1 MSNEQKNKPFR
12 SGFIAVVGRPNVGK
26 STLINSLMGQ
36 KLLIMSDK
44 PQTTRNQLLC
54 ILTND
59 SSQMLFLDTPGI
71 HKPKHKLGEYM
82 VSQAEKTLRDVDL
95 SLFVVDATEERGPGE
110 NFILEYLAKS
120 NVPVILVINK
130 VDLLP
135 GPEAVLSVINRYAH
149 TVPFVAVVPVSALA
163 KTNLGKLTELIEA
176 QLPEGPLLYPAD
188 MVTDQPE
195 RFIAAEIIR
204 EKLLHVMRDEVP
216 HALAVEI
223 DEMKTRENED
233 VYIRANVYVERE
245 SQKGIVIGA
254 GGQVLKDVG
263 RLARQEIETM
273 VGNRV
278 YLELWVKVRKDW
290 RNKSGSLRSF
300 GYGNEKE

>member
-1 MSNEQKNKPFR
+1 MSSEQQKKSFR

-149 TVPFVAVVPVSALA
+149 TVPFVAVVPVSALE
-163 KTNLGKLTELIEA
+163 KTNLGKLTELIET
-176 QLPEGPLLYPAD
+176 QLPEGPMLYPAD

-300 GYGNEKE
+300 GYGGERE

>member
-1 MSNEQKNKPFR
+1 MSIEQEKKPFR

-54 ILTND
+54 ILTNE

-71 HKPKHKLGEYM
+71 HKPKHKLGEFM
-82 VSQAEKTLRDVDL
+82 VAQAQKTLRDVDL
-95 SLFVVDATEERGPGE
+95 TLFVVDAMEARGPGE
-110 NFILEYLAKS
+110 NFILEYLANS
-120 NVPVILVINK
+120 EVPVILVVNK
-130 VDLLP
+130 IDRLN
-135 GPEAVLSVINRYAH
+135 GPEEVLSVIDRYAH
-149 TVPFVAVVPVSALA
+149 TVPFVAVIPVSALE
-163 KTNLGKLTELIEA
+163 KTNLSKLTELIEA
-176 QLPEGPLLYPAD
+176 QLPEGPMLYPED

-204 EKLLHVMRDEVP
+204 EKLLHVMREEVP
-216 HALAVEI
+216 HAIAVEI
-223 DEMKTRENED
+223 DEMQTREND
-233 VYIRANVYVERE
+233 NVYIRGNIYVERE
-245 SQKGIVIGA
+245 SQKGIVIGT
-254 GGQVLKDVG
+254 GGLVLKEVG

-290 RNKSGSLRSF
+290 RNKAGSLRSF
-300 GYGNEKE
+300 GYGDKE

>member
-1 MSNEQKNKPFR
+1 MSNEQQKKSFR

-82 VSQAEKTLRDVDL
+82 VAQAEKTLRDVDL

-130 VDLLP
+130 VDLLS

-149 TVPFVAVVPVSALA
+149 TVPFVAVVPVSALE

>member
-254 GGQVLKDVG
+254 GGQVLKEVG

-300 GYGNEKE
+300 GYGNERE

>member
-1 MSNEQKNKPFR
+1 MSKEQEKKSFR

-54 ILTND
+54 ILTNE

-82 VSQAEKTLRDVDL
+82 VAQAQKTLREVDL
-95 SLFVVDATEERGPGE
+95 TLFVVDALEERGPGE
-110 NFILEYLAKS
+110 NFILEYLANS
-120 NVPVILVINK
+120 EVPVILVINK
-130 VDLLP
+130 IDRLT
-135 GPEAVLSVINRYAH
+135 GPEDVLSVIDRYAH
-149 TVPFVAVVPVSALA
+149 TIPFVAVIPVSALE
-163 KTNLGKLTELIEA
+163 KTNLSKLTELVEA
-176 QLPEGPLLYPAD
+176 QLPEGPMLYPED

-204 EKLLHVMRDEVP
+204 EKLLHVMREEVP
-216 HALAVEI
+216 HSIAVEI
-223 DEMKTRENED
+223 DEMKTREND
-233 VYIRANVYVERE
+233 NVYIRGNIYVERE
-245 SQKGIVIGA
+245 SQKGIVIGT
-254 GGQVLKDVG
+254 GGQILKEIG

-290 RNKSGSLRSF
+290 RNKSGSLRSL
-300 GYGNEKE
+300 GYGDKE

>member
-26 STLINSLMGQ
+26 SSLINSLMGQ

-130 VDLLP
+130 VDLLS

-149 TVPFVAVVPVSALA
+149 TVSFVAVVPVSALA
-163 KTNLGKLTELIEA
+163 KTNLEKLTELIEA
-176 QLPEGPLLYPAD
+176 QLPEGPMLYPAD

-254 GGQVLKDVG
+254 GGQVLKEVG

-300 GYGNEKE
+300 GYGNERE

>member
-82 VSQAEKTLRDVDL
+82 VAQAEKTLRDVDL

-130 VDLLP
+130 VDLLS

-149 TVPFVAVVPVSALA
+149 TVPFVAVVPVSALE

-254 GGQVLKDVG
+254 GGQVLKEVG

-300 GYGNEKE
+300 GYGNERE

>member
-130 VDLLP
+130 VDLLS

-163 KTNLGKLTELIEA
+163 KTNLEKLTELIEA
-176 QLPEGPLLYPAD
+176 QLPEGPMLYPAD

-254 GGQVLKDVG
+254 GGQVLKEVG

-300 GYGNEKE
+300 GYGNERE

>member
-1 MSNEQKNKPFR
+1 
-12 SGFIAVVGRPNVGK
+12 
-26 STLINSLMGQ
+26 MGQ

-82 VSQAEKTLRDVDL
+82 VAQAEKTLRDVDL

-130 VDLLP
+130 VDLLS

-149 TVPFVAVVPVSALA
+149 TVPFVAVVPVSALE

-300 GYGNEKE
+300 GYGNERE

>member
-1 MSNEQKNKPFR
+1 MSKDEEKKPFR

-26 STLINSLMGQ
+26 STLINSLLGQ

-54 ILTND
+54 ILTNE

-71 HKPKHKLGEYM
+71 HKPRHKLGEFM

-95 SLFVVDATEERGPGE
+95 TLFVVDATEERGPGE

-120 NVPVILVINK
+120 AVPVILVVNK
-130 VDLLP
+130 VDQLP
-135 GPEAVLSVINRYAH
+135 GPDAVLSVINRYAH
-149 TVPFVAVVPVSALA
+149 TINFTAVVPISALE
-163 KTNLGKLTELIEA
+163 KTNLDKLLALIEA

-195 RFIAAEIIR
+195 RFIAAEIVR

-216 HALAVEI
+216 HAIAVEV
-223 DEMKTRENED
+223 DEMKTRDNDD
-233 VYIRANVYVERE
+233 VYIRANIYVERE

-254 GGQVLKDVG
+254 GGGVLKEVG

-278 YLELWVKVRKDW
+278 YLELWVKVKKDW
-290 RNKSGSLRSF
+290 RNKDGSLRSF
-300 GYGNEKE
+300 GYGDQR

>member
-1 MSNEQKNKPFR
+1 MSTEQEKKPFR

-54 ILTND
+54 ILTNE

-82 VSQAEKTLRDVDL
+82 VAQAQKTLRDVDL
-95 SLFVVDATEERGPGE
+95 TLFVVDALEERGPGE
-110 NFILEYLAKS
+110 NFILEYLANS
-120 NVPVILVINK
+120 DVPVILVVNK
-130 VDLLP
+130 IDRLS
-135 GPEAVLSVINRYAH
+135 GPEEVLSVIDRYAH
-149 TVPFVAVVPVSALA
+149 TVPFVAVIPVSALE
-163 KTNLGKLTELIEA
+163 KTNLNKLTELIEA
-176 QLPEGPLLYPAD
+176 QLPEGPMLYPED

-204 EKLLHVMRDEVP
+204 EKLLNVMREEVP
-216 HALAVEI
+216 HAIAVEI
-223 DEMKTRENED
+223 DEMQTREND
-233 VYIRANVYVERE
+233 NVYIRGNIYVERE

-254 GGQVLKDVG
+254 GGQVLKEVG

-290 RNKSGSLRSF
+290 RNKAGSLRSF
-300 GYGNEKE
+300 GYSDKE

>member
-1 MSNEQKNKPFR
+1 MSTEQEKKPFR

-54 ILTND
+54 ILTNE

-82 VSQAEKTLRDVDL
+82 VAQAQKTLRDVDL
-95 SLFVVDATEERGPGE
+95 TLFVVDALEERGPGE
-110 NFILEYLAKS
+110 NFILEYLANS
-120 NVPVILVINK
+120 EVPVILVVNK
-130 VDLLP
+130 IDRLN
-135 GPEAVLSVINRYAH
+135 GPEEVLSVIDRYAH
-149 TVPFVAVVPVSALA
+149 TIPFVAVIPVSALE
-163 KTNLGKLTELIEA
+163 KTNLSKLTELIEA
-176 QLPEGPLLYPAD
+176 QLPEGPMLYPED

-204 EKLLHVMRDEVP
+204 EKLLHVMREEVP
-216 HALAVEI
+216 HAIAVEI
-223 DEMKTRENED
+223 DEMQTREND
-233 VYIRANVYVERE
+233 NVYIRGNIYVERE
-245 SQKGIVIGA
+245 SQKGIVIGT
-254 GGQVLKDVG
+254 GGLVLKEVG

-290 RNKSGSLRSF
+290 RNKTGSLRSF
-300 GYGNEKE
+300 GYGDKE

>member
-26 STLINSLMGQ
+26 STLINSLMGH

-82 VSQAEKTLRDVDL
+82 VSQAEKTLLDVDL

>member
-1 MSNEQKNKPFR
+1 MSSEQQKKSFR

-135 GPEAVLSVINRYAH
+135 EPEAVLSVINRYAH
-149 TVPFVAVVPVSALA
+149 TVPFVAVVPVSALE
-163 KTNLGKLTELIEA
+163 KMNLGKLTELIEA
-176 QLPEGPLLYPAD
+176 QLPEGPMLYPAD

-300 GYGNEKE
+300 GYGGERE

>member
-1 MSNEQKNKPFR
+1 MSSEQQKKSFR

-149 TVPFVAVVPVSALA
+149 TVPFVAVVPVSALE

-176 QLPEGPLLYPAD
+176 QLPEGPMLYPAD

-300 GYGNEKE
+300 GYGGERE

>member
-1 MSNEQKNKPFR
+1 MSTEQEKKPFR

-54 ILTND
+54 ILTNE

-82 VSQAEKTLRDVDL
+82 VAQAQKTLRDVDL
-95 SLFVVDATEERGPGE
+95 TLFVVDALEERGPGE
-110 NFILEYLAKS
+110 NFILEYLANS
-120 NVPVILVINK
+120 EVPVILVVNK
-130 VDLLP
+130 IDRLN
-135 GPEAVLSVINRYAH
+135 GPEEVLSVIDRYAH
-149 TVPFVAVVPVSALA
+149 TIPFVAVIPVSALE
-163 KTNLGKLTELIEA
+163 KTNLSKLTELIEA
-176 QLPEGPLLYPAD
+176 QLPEGPMLYPED

-204 EKLLHVMRDEVP
+204 EKLLHVMREEVP
-216 HALAVEI
+216 HAIAVEI
-223 DEMKTRENED
+223 DEMQTREND
-233 VYIRANVYVERE
+233 NVYIRGNIYVERE
-245 SQKGIVIGA
+245 SQKGIVIGT
-254 GGQVLKDVG
+254 GGLVLKEVG

-290 RNKSGSLRSF
+290 RNKAGSLRSF
-300 GYGNEKE
+300 GYGEKE

>member
-82 VSQAEKTLRDVDL
+82 VAQAEKTLRDVDL

-130 VDLLP
+130 VDLLS

-149 TVPFVAVVPVSALA
+149 TVPFVAVVPVSALE

-223 DEMKTRENED
+223 DEMNTRENED